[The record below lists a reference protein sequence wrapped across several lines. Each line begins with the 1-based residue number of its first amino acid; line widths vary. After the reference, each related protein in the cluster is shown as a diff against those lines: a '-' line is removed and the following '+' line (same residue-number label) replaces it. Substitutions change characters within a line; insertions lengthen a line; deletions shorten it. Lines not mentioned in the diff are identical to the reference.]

1 MGVNWTADQKAVI
14 DARGS
19 NLLVSAAAGSGKT
32 AVLVERIIQR
42 ITEGDHPLD
51 IDRMLVMTFTHSA
64 AAEIR
69 ERIAEAIEKKIGE
82 NPGNRH
88 LEQQAV
94 LVQYAQITTIDSFC
108 LYLIHQYSDR
118 LDIDPAFRIADDGE
132 TELIRADALE
142 EVIEECYAE
151 WGDRFMDLAEAF
163 TTGNTDKGIE
173 DTILNVWKFSQSNPW
188 PEEWLDRCRAELE
201 AAGPEELEQ
210 TEWMKFLISDVRT
223 MVREWIGELEY
234 ALEVCGEPDGPEPY
248 GKTIN
253 DDLEHLNGI
262 LNAEDYAAMS
272 GAVAFQHA
280 TLGRIGKKIKD
291 QVDPEKQEQVKK
303 IRDDCKKKTR
313 ALIEQYFSSSPEE
326 MFRDMEAGRENILT
340 LLDAVRAFS
349 GRYARKKREKNVVDF
364 GDLEH
369 FALEILGSGEK
380 HGPGPEADEM
390 AQEFDEILVD
400 EYQDSN
406 LVQEELIQFL
416 SRERFGEPNV
426 VMVGDVKQSIYK
438 FRLARPELFMNKY
451 DTYGET
457 GMHRKIELHQN
468 FRSRNEVLDATN
480 DIFRRIMT
488 KEVGSIEYN
497 DDAALHPGAVFEE
510 KTEKDSLSL
519 SAELLIMD
527 TDLENLPEMAE
538 AAAEA
543 AAETDGDEDV
553 DYTSRELEAGMIAG
567 KIRELTD
574 PDHGLQIWDKNE
586 KCYRRASYGDIVILL
601 RATSSW
607 AEDFS
612 TILTQHGIAVSAEQ
626 KTGYFDTMEISTVIN
641 LLRVIDNPVQDI
653 PLASVLRAPFS
664 GITDTELALIAAENG
679 KRTEARNRGEGLYG
693 AVRSFAE
700 AYGPGKTEDGIMPQE
715 KMIKT
720 TSFGMEYRTESGI
733 ILPHKTLPEQISG
746 ISPADTAIKLKKI
759 LQLIHELREIAPQVS
774 LDVLLHKIYDETGF
788 YLYAAAMPGGEIR
801 RANLDLLIEK
811 AKAYESSSYRGVF
824 HFIRY
829 IEKLRERE
837 VDFGDAG
844 GVDVTNCVRIM
855 TIHKSKGLEFPI
867 VFVSGLSKHFNQMDL
882 KKNILIDADMGI
894 GTDYTDMKNRIKGN
908 TLKKNV
914 MKRRLMQE
922 AQGEE
927 LRVLYV
933 ALTRAKEK
941 LILTGS
947 LKNAREKAEE
957 LMNTRFRDGKIPASK
972 LLEKKTYLEWILM
985 SCSEGHPHLKI
996 SFDTP
1001 RGQLMREM
1009 DELRDRGED
1018 RRYLEQLPD
1027 DGIWDP
1033 EYRRILERAGQAE
1046 YPHKADT
1053 VLNAKYS
1060 VSELRQKET
1069 DDEIVPTVPQ
1079 FMMSAEETGGPVRGT
1094 AYHRVLS
1101 LIRFENIET
1110 EQDAEMEIRRIVDD
1124 GRIAEDE
1131 AALVSARDIWKFLSS
1146 PLGQRAKRAAE
1157 NGKLFRERQFV
1168 MGVPAREIGTGE
1180 SDERVLIQ
1188 GIIDAYFEEEGE
1200 WVLLDYK
1207 TDRSLD
1213 ADALKEH
1220 YRAQLALY
1228 ERALTMSSGKTV
1240 KEKYLYSFRFGE
1252 LQVL

>member
-69 ERIAEAIEKKIGE
+69 ERIAEAIEKKIEE
-82 NPGNRH
+82 NPGDRH

-132 TELIRADALE
+132 AELIRADALE

-151 WGDRFMDLAEAF
+151 WGERFMEFAEAF

-188 PEEWLDRCRAELE
+188 PEDWLERCRGELE

-210 TEWMKFLISDVRT
+210 TDWMKFLMTDVRI
-223 MVREWIGELEY
+223 MVGEWISALEY
-234 ALEVCGEPDGPEPY
+234 ALEVCEEPDGPEPY

-253 DDLEHLNGI
+253 DDLMHLNGI
-262 LNAEDYAAMS
+262 LNAEDYPAMS
-272 GAVAFQHA
+272 RAVAFQYA
-280 TLGRIGKKIKD
+280 RLAPIGKKIRD
-291 QVDPEKQEQVKK
+291 QIDPEKQEQVKK
-303 IRDDCKKKTR
+303 IRDDCKKKTK

-326 MFRDMEAGRENILT
+326 MFHDLEAGRDNILT

-349 GRYARKKREKNVVDF
+349 ERYAEKKREKNVVDF

-369 FALEILGSGEK
+369 FALEILGSGENRT
-380 HGPGPEADEM
+380 PGPEADEM

-406 LVQEELIQFL
+406 LVQEQLVQFL
-416 SRERFGEPNV
+416 SKERFGEPNV

-438 FRLARPELFMNKY
+438 FRLARPELFMEKY
-451 DTYGET
+451 DTYGES
-457 GMHRKIELHQN
+457 GVNRKIELHQN

-480 DIFRRIMT
+480 DIFCRIMT
-488 KEVGSIEYN
+488 KEVGTIEYN
-497 DDAALHPGAVFEE
+497 EAAALHPGAVFEE
-510 KTEKDSLSL
+510 KPEPDSHSL
-519 SAELLIMD
+519 SAELLIME

-543 AAETDGDEDV
+543 AAETDEEEDV

-574 PDHGLQIWDKNE
+574 PDSGLRIWDKNE

-612 TILTQHGIAVSAEQ
+612 EVLTQHGIPVSAEQ
-626 KTGYFDTMEISTVIN
+626 KTGYFDTTEISTVVN

-679 KRTEARNRGEGLYG
+679 NRTEGGNRGEGLYG
-693 AVRSFAE
+693 AVRYFAE
-700 AYGPGKTEDGIMPQE
+700 VYGPGERADGIMPQDDSI
-715 KMIKT
+715 KM

-733 ILPHKTLPEQISG
+733 ILPKKTLPEQISG
-746 ISPADTAIKLKKI
+746 ISPTDTAAKLKKI
-759 LQLIHELREIAPQVS
+759 LQLIQDFREIAPQVS

-788 YLYAAAMPGGEIR
+788 YLYAAAMPGGEVR

-829 IEKLRERE
+829 IEKLKERE

-844 GVDVTNCVRIM
+844 GADVTNCVRIM

-882 KKNILIDADMGI
+882 RKNILIDAEMGI
-894 GTDYTDMKNRIKGN
+894 GTDYTDTKKRIRGS

-914 MKRRLMQE
+914 MKRWELQE
-922 AQGEE
+922 SQGEE

-947 LKNAREKAEE
+947 MKNAREKAEE
-957 LMNTRFRDGKIPASK
+957 LMNTRFRDGKVPASK

-985 SCSEGHPHLKI
+985 SCSEGHPHLEI

-1009 DELRDRGED
+1009 DEQRDRGED
-1018 RRYLEQLPD
+1018 RRYLEQLPA
-1027 DGIWDP
+1027 DGSWDP
-1033 EYRRILERAGQAE
+1033 AYRRLLDLAGQAD
-1046 YPHKADT
+1046 YPHRADT

-1069 DDEIVPTVPQ
+1069 EDEIVPTVPQ

-1110 EQDAEMEIRRIVDD
+1110 EEDVKTEIRRILDD
-1124 GRIAEDE
+1124 GRIAAEE
-1131 AALVSARDIWKFLSS
+1131 AELVSAGDIRKFISS
-1146 PLGQRAKRAAE
+1146 PLGQRTKKAAE
-1157 NGKLFRERQFV
+1157 SGKLFRERQFV

-1207 TDRSLD
+1207 TDRSSD
-1213 ADALKEH
+1213 AEALKEH
-1220 YRAQLALY
+1220 YRAQLELY
-1228 ERALTMSSGKTV
+1228 ERALTMSSGKKV
-1240 KEKYLYSFRFGE
+1240 KEKYLYSFRFGM
-1252 LQVL
+1252 LPIS